1 MNNNFSF
8 DVEKRNY
15 AIRTSNTEACVG
27 VLSKKEEFEHI
38 DYHLNSTI
46 CAAALSALDN
56 KTFETADRF
65 LLTTIG
71 RSRNSG
77 MVVDEWL
84 NITGG
89 GVMMTEPVTGS
100 VVLKLGNVKVYALDF
115 SGNRIKE
122 MPQIKDGKGN
132 TVITITAENS
142 SVYYEIV
149 RG

>member
-1 MNNNFSF
+1 M
-8 DVEKRNY
+8 
-15 AIRTSNTEACVG
+15 
-27 VLSKKEEFEHI
+27 
-38 DYHLNSTI
+38 
-46 CAAALSALDN
+46 
-56 KTFETADRF
+56 
-65 LLTTIG
+65 LTTIG